1 MKKGQQVEGVVTRV
15 DFPNKGIVQTDDGD
29 LITVKNVLEGQRI
42 LCVIKKTRKG
52 KAEGRLLEVVKKSP
66 LEMDVPA
73 CKHFDQCGGCS
84 YQTLPYEEQVA
95 LKGRQIKR
103 LLEPVLPE
111 NSFDDL
117 FEGVIPSPNQFAYR
131 NKMEFSFGDAYFN
144 GPLSLGMHKRGSFY
158 DIVTVDGCQIIDED
172 MRCVLMETLAYFQER
187 GANYY
192 HKMRHEGYLRHLLV
206 RKAAKTGEILV
217 DLVTSSDARFLQ
229 KDATEPATEVQA
241 EPLMAD
247 ALEALESELLQ
258 GWSKRLQE
266 VSYDGKLTG
275 VLHTRNDRP
284 ADVVEDQG
292 TRVLFGQAYFYE
304 ELLGLRFR
312 ITPFS
317 FFQTNSLGA
326 EKLYETARDF
336 ITAENADILEGKTVY
351 DLYSGTGTIAQILAP
366 VSGHVIGVEIVEE
379 AVEAAKKNALENGL
393 TNCDFIAGD
402 VLKVIDEIEEK
413 PDYIVLDPPRDGIHP
428 KALDK
433 IIAYGVESM
442 IYISCKPTSL
452 ARDLEVLQ
460 ASGYQVKRI
469 CCCDMFAGTPHVETV
484 CLLSKLHEAKH
495 HVNVKLDMDEMDIT
509 SAESKATYEKI
520 KKYVLEETGLK
531 VSNLYIAQVK
541 DKHGLEKREN
551 YNLSKSED
559 ARQPKCPKEKEK
571 AIEDALRHFQM
582 ILLH

>member
-241 EPLMAD
+241 D

-484 CLLSKLHEAKH
+484 VLLSKGIIDSQK
-495 HVNVKLDMDEMDIT
+495 VKVEMSLADMDM
-509 SAESKATYEKI
+509 SRFKKGATYEAI
-520 KKYVLEETGLK
+520 KDYVKEQTGYK
-531 VSNLYIAQVK
+531 VSSLYIAQVK
-541 DKHGLEKREN
+541 AKHGLDMREN
-551 YNLSKSED
+551 FNLPKSED
-559 ARQPKCPKEKEK
+559 ARLPKCPAEKEK

-582 ILLH
+582 I

>member
-131 NKMEFSFGDAYFN
+131 NKMEFSFGDAYLN

-229 KDATEPATEVQA
+229 KDATEPATEVQ
-241 EPLMAD
+241 AD

-433 IIAYGVESM
+433 IIAYGVDSM

-484 CLLSKLHEAKH
+484 VLLSKGEIDSNKVRVEFSLE
-495 HVNVKLDMDEMDIT
+495 DMDM
-509 SAESKATYEKI
+509 SGFQKGATYEQI
-520 KKYVLEETGLK
+520 KEYVLEKHGLK
-531 VSNLYIAQVK
+531 VSSLYISQVK
-541 DKHGLEKREN
+541 RKCGLDVGQN
-551 YNLSKSED
+551 YNLSKKED
-559 ARQPKCPKEKEK
+559 AKVPQCPPEKEA
-571 AIEDALRHFQM
+571 AIMEALKHFQM
-582 ILLH
+582 L